1 MQTAQSQTK
10 MNGSD
15 MTHILYF
22 AHDLADPAI
31 RRRVMTL
38 RAGGATVS
46 LAGFKRADNGLTD
59 VDGVAP
65 IDLGQ
70 TADGRF
76 AQRIACVAKASFT
89 LPSKLSP
96 LKKPDVIIA
105 RNLEMLALA
114 RRAVSH
120 FGADVPVVYECLD
133 IHRLLLNDGLPGK
146 LLNAVQRA
154 LGRNVKLLITSS
166 PAFVENYFKPR
177 SGLNVPVLLQE
188 NKVLALDGDDMTAPS
203 PRLPQAGEPWKIGW
217 FGALRCRKSLQI
229 LADFAAKM
237 DGKVEVVLRGRPAYS
252 EFDDFDGFVERAPH
266 LAFHGAYRNPE
277 DLASIYNDVQFTWAI
292 DFFEEGQNSSWLLPN
307 RLYEGCLHGALPIA
321 VAGTETARFLQQ
333 RNIGHILETADVA
346 SLETLFSKLSDASY
360 LQSFQR
366 LAAIDRQ
373 QWITD
378 RNDCRELV
386 RVLQSLTMRT
396 DGRPVDA
403 VPSMALSGRTS

>member
-1 MQTAQSQTK
+1 
-10 MNGSD
+10 

-76 AQRIACVAKASFT
+76 AQRIACVAKAGLT
-89 LPSKLSP
+89 LSSKLSP
-96 LKKPDVIIA
+96 VKKPDVIIA

-177 SGLNVPVLLQE
+177 SGLNLPVLLQE
-188 NKVLALDGDDMTAPS
+188 NKVLALDGGDMSAPS
-203 PRLPQAGEPWKIGW
+203 PGLPQAGEPWKIGW

-266 LAFHGAYRNPE
+266 LSFHGAYRNPE

-307 RLYEGCLHGALPIA
+307 RLYEGGLHGALPIA

-333 RNIGHILETADVA
+333 RKIGHVLETAEVA

-360 LQSFQR
+360 LQSFQT

-386 RVLQSLTMRT
+386 RVLQSLTTRT